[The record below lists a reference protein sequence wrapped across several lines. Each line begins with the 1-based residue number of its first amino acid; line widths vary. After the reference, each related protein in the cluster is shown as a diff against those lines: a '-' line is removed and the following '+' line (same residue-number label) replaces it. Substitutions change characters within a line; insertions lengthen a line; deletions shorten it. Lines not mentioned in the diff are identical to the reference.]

1 MMRSISCI
9 PYHKITQS
17 PRQRS
22 YGFRSRVLLILALSL
37 LISLSPAHAD
47 ENTESGTSQLVTG
60 AACIVVTPVYGVF
73 KLVYAG
79 AGAIAGGLT
88 WLFTGGDKKS
98 AQKVWDASLKG
109 TYIITPDHLKGKK
122 PIHFVGPT

>member
-1 MMRSISCI
+1 MQ
-9 PYHKITQS
+9 PFL
-17 PRQRS
+17 
-22 YGFRSRVLLILALSL
+22 FRSSDDVLTISPQRKSKTKFTILFVLFCSL
-37 LISLSPAHAD
+37 YVFLPPAHAD
-47 ENTESGTSQLVTG
+47 ERTESGTSQLVTG
-60 AACIVVTPVYGVF
+60 AACFVVTPVYGAF

-79 AGAIAGGLT
+79 VGAIAGGLT
-88 WLFTGGDKKS
+88 WLFTGGDKRP